1 MKLELD
7 AMDARILEILQDDAR
22 STLAEIGRR
31 IHMSQPAVA
40 ERVKRMETAGVIAG
54 YHARVNPAA
63 LGYGITAFIRVSKRG
78 HDTPVEVVA
87 AQVPEIVECHSITG
101 DDCSIVKVVAPSVAD
116 LDNIIQELSRYGT
129 ATAAIVL
136 SSRSNALGRLK
147 EARNGRSRRNDG
159 NRASI
164 KSFMT

>member
-22 STLAEIGRR
+22 STLADIGRR

-40 ERVKRMETAGVIAG
+40 ERVKRMEAAGVIAG
-54 YHARVNPAA
+54 YHARVNPSA

-101 DDCSIVKVVAPSVAD
+101 DDCSIVKVVAPSVAA
-116 LDNIIQELSRYGT
+116 LET
-129 ATAAIVL
+129 VIVALTRCGVTSTSLIL
-136 SSRSNALGRLK
+136 SSSVVRKA
-147 EARNGRSRRNDG
+147 
-159 NRASI
+159 I
-164 KSFMT
+164 KPAA